1 MENYLHEAFKAFNE
15 LNEEVFDVSTT
26 VGFEDAKEF
35 DEMPVDDREEEIII
49 DPLAADEEELEKD
62 YVGKAI
68 LQCEICQSMIYKDP
82 SEVVIDEEAGLANM
96 DEACPFCQSEEGF
109 KVIGQ
114 VEEFCDDE
122 CEEHEEEKEESSEE
136 EIEEEPKEEVEET
149 EEETKIE
156 ESLEDEEEFN
166 AYDRRAVER
175 DYDLED
181 GELDGVDIRRAEE
194 MIGEEDG
201 ALDRYIFAFQ
211 DDEDVVGESIRT
223 RKSVRLK
230 EDKKSLSERNLTR
243 AERHN
248 RDMDRIFNFTNNQNK
263 QMAQFLL
270 DNGVSAE
277 EVEEL
282 KSHTGLG
289 KNALDDKLTELGI
302 RDEFFKKYY
311 KSESKS
317 RDDIDADAD
326 DKKERARKRFT
337 KAEDDADADR
347 DYKLKRK
354 GLKEA
359 QDVTDQVIINTN
371 EDGYLTKKRELE
383 AKGYKRLWTG
393 DGKICMAKS
402 KRIKE
407 DLEDQKEVHV
417 FEQEDPSWS
426 DISWYFEDD
435 GLNGKDGGYGLFI
448 IGNND
453 YKPFLYTGKY
463 NEKPIRDAYEESDD
477 DKEFIAKL
485 KEITGKDYARY
496 SLTGYSQSD
505 WQDAYYP
512 VDEFS
517 KEWLDEISDAY
528 FGNFSRFYDTTE
540 EVGGYIVFDSD
551 RRNIKEILSEQSGV
565 PVENIKVRKI
575 TGYHTVPDYMEE
587 SCNTKKSKKSL
598 KESDKP
604 AAISIEDAQKWVDYD
619 MKRYGKISDRTNR
632 LVKKAGFQ
640 ILKDDHGDYEVA
652 AGKFES
658 FSGTDMRA
666 FNKVKEYIK
675 NAKSTE
681 NFYQDIR
688 DILADSFIEDWD
700 IKTLQRLADAKFD
713 ELEKGDN
720 IKHESLKEDFNK
732 VDIETDREKMTMTA
746 EPDGKVTV
754 TTEPK
759 TEEEIEV
766 KEKEEVIEPV
776 SDETKAEFKST
787 NDQEEV
793 EYDFD
798 EFEER
803 DFDELGEGFLK
814 KVYENVKSFK
824 TTSGAIN
831 GNKLKLEGLITF
843 KSGKQAKTNFVFE
856 SYKATKTGKLKFI
869 GENKQFARG
878 KKSFTLTGK
887 ADGKKLVCESLNY
900 NYRAKTNDGKSKYL
914 YGTIRK

>member
-122 CEEHEEEKEESSEE
+122 CEEHEEDDEEHADESEEEVEVDETEEDE
-136 EIEEEPKEEVEET
+136 EIEE
-149 EEETKIE
+149 
-156 ESLEDEEEFN
+156 
-166 AYDRRAVER
+166 
-175 DYDLED
+175 
-181 GELDGVDIRRAEE
+181 
-194 MIGEEDG
+194 
-201 ALDRYIFAFQ
+201 
-211 DDEDVVGESIRT
+211 SIKT

-230 EDKKSLSERNLTR
+230 EDWDWNGDLPKIANEMVKAFDKMKFISRDDFDEQLALACRKILGIDNIWEKDTITIDGKEREILGDVEPDLRTIIG
-243 AERHN
+243 
-248 RDMDRIFNFTNNQNK
+248 MDGYETIYEG
-263 QMAQFLL
+263 
-270 DNGVSAE
+270 DNEG
-277 EVEEL
+277 
-282 KSHTGLG
+282 GLR
-289 KNALDDKLTELGI
+289 KLT
-302 RDEFFKKYY
+302 
-311 KSESKS
+311 ESKS

-326 DKKERARKRFT
+326 DKKERARKRFA

-383 AKGYKRLWTG
+383 AKGYKRLWAG
-393 DGKICMAKS
+393 DGKICMTKP

-528 FGNFSRFYDTTE
+528 FGNFSSFYDTTE

-598 KESDKP
+598 KESDKKDIMKQAKEKGYKVHSITNNSTLNYSDDGVKTKSINAKNLKDLRKRVADLPKLQESDKP
-604 AAISIEDAQKWVDYD
+604 AATSIEDAQKWVDYD

-652 AGKFES
+652 AGKFEN
-658 FSGTDMRA
+658 M
-666 FNKVKEYIK
+666 
-675 NAKSTE
+675 
-681 NFYQDIR
+681 
-688 DILADSFIEDWD
+688 
-700 IKTLQRLADAKFD
+700 
-713 ELEKGDN
+713 
-720 IKHESLKEDFNK
+720 KEDFEK